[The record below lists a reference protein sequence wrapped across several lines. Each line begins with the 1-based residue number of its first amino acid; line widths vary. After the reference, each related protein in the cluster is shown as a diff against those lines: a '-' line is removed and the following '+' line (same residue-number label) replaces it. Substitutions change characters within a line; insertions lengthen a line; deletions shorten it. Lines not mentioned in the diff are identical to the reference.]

1 MIARRQR
8 QMCIR
13 DRAESIGWPSFFIV
27 STVLAVPAL
36 VMLWWLR
43 QSVRA
48 LEVPRG
54 GGAVDD

>member
-1 MIARRQR
+1 MASRWKTASGAAP
-8 QMCIR
+8 M
-13 DRAESIGWPSFFIV
+13 SSFFTG